1 VTKVN
6 LFISFDKIIYNCIV
20 KLIDGRN
27 LEMAMEMTDE
37 DVGEVRVIWR
47 VKVDADIFFQRERE
61 SETQG

>member
-1 VTKVN
+1 VN

>member
-1 VTKVN
+1 
-6 LFISFDKIIYNCIV
+6 
-20 KLIDGRN
+20 
-27 LEMAMEMTDE
+27 MEMTDE